1 MAMHNP
7 GSRTFLA
14 IVLAGIVVGF
24 VIAAYFMYGGDT
36 DTKAKMD
43 APAAEQ
49 PVAEHPADDV
59 TPPDEMSDDMTPPDE
74 MSDDEAIADDG
85 FTSPDEMPDDA
96 MPDEAHDA
104 MTPAENPEEAVSE
117 DPPPAPSNP

>member
-1 MAMHNP
+1 MHNP

-24 VIAAYFMYGGDT
+24 VIAAYFKYGGDT
-36 DTKAKMD
+36 ATKAKMD

-59 TPPDEMSDDMTPPDE
+59 TPPDEMSDA
-74 MSDDEAIADDG
+74 EAIADAG
-85 FTSPDEMPDDA
+85 FPPPDEMPDDA
-96 MPDEAHDA
+96 MPDEAPDA
-104 MTPAENPEEAVSE
+104 VTPAENSEEAVSE